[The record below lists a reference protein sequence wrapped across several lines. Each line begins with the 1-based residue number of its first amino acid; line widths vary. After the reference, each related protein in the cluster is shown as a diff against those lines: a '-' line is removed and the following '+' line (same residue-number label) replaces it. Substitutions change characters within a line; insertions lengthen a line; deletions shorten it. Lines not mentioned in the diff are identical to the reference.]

1 MKFTTQKLV
10 AIGALA
16 AIQAVITLGGA
27 GLNLIAGHYIGGI
40 LNSLFYVAVP
50 ILGVLIIKKFGT
62 ATIMGLVFSVLVIP
76 LPIFGPPGF
85 LPKILEGV
93 IGGLIIDL
101 VFLISRTGFYRKI
114 TSILAGGF
122 GLLANW
128 LIGYFLLLT
137 FNIPGTKETAKFFV
151 SPYCIA
157 GALVYGCVSGFI
169 AYLIYKKLSNTSI
182 VKRIQGE

>member
-16 AIQAVITLGGA
+16 AIQVVITLGGA

-50 ILGVLIIKKFGT
+50 ILGVLIIKEFGT

-101 VFLISRTGFYRKI
+101 VFLIARAGFYRKI
-114 TSILAGGF
+114 TSILSGGF

-128 LIGYFLLLT
+128 LIGCFLLLM
-137 FNIPGTKETAKFFV
+137 FNIPGMEEMAKFFI
-151 SPYCIA
+151 SPYGIA
-157 GALVYGCVSGFI
+157 GAFVYGCLSGFI
-169 AYLIYKKLSNTSI
+169 AYLVYKKLSNTSI
-182 VKRIQGE
+182 VKRMQSK